1 MDSKV
6 RLGEELKKHH
16 MKRIMD
22 QRIFS
27 WNDILSAVDG
37 IEDDNHVVDV
47 LDQIVCGR
55 IDDGVED
62 SIYGN
67 AQEESETIQRTLH
80 K

>member
-1 MDSKV
+1 MDSEVK
-6 RLGEELKKHH
+6 LGEEVKEHLR
-16 MKRIMD
+16 KRILD

-27 WNDILSAVDG
+27 WNDILSAIDG
-37 IEDDNHVVDV
+37 IEDKFHVLDV

>member
-1 MDSKV
+1 MCPKV
-6 RLGEELKKHH
+6 KFGEEVKEHLR
-16 MKRIMD
+16 KRILD

-27 WNDILSAVDG
+27 WNDILSAIDG
-37 IEDDNHVVDV
+37 IEDKFHVLDV

-55 IDDGVED
+55 IDDEVED

-67 AQEESETIQRTLH
+67 SQEELETVQRTLH

>member
-1 MDSKV
+1 MDSLNK
-6 RLGEELKKHH
+6 
-16 MKRIMD
+16 
-22 QRIFS
+22 RIFS
-27 WNDILSAVDG
+27 WKDIYSAVDG
-37 IEDDNHVVDV
+37 IEDKSHVLDV

-67 AQEESETIQRTLH
+67 AQEELETIQRTLH

>member
-1 MDSKV
+1 MDSEVK
-6 RLGEELKKHH
+6 LGEEVKEHF
-16 MKRIMD
+16 MKRVMD

-27 WNDILSAVDG
+27 WNDIHSAIDG
-37 IEDDNHVVDV
+37 IEDAYHVLDV